1 MKQLFNV
8 VLFLLL
14 FVLCGCSKEQ
24 SSASAMDDGRRV
36 HEVLTTAEQ
45 LATDH
50 PDSALSMIW
59 RLNVDGME
67 RTASFDDEQWQHITD
82 KNDAALFGLLYTEV
96 IHKKGLT
103 MHEDTLIAQSLRHY
117 TMTRE
122 PRRLCKALTHRGI
135 SLIDNGHL
143 EEAVDVLKQAETMA
157 RKLGVDTLGYDVSM
171 ALGRLNQSA
180 GCNGLMTHYYKE
192 AIGTAVEMGSSLR
205 RAQSTNSLMRAY
217 LMMNQTDSAWTYA
230 EQFASMDELMELAV
244 QAELLASMGAI
255 ELRKGRR
262 DDGRRHLEEALR
274 LFPSSFAAL
283 QLGNYHAAEGDT
295 LKACELWAEALQSM
309 DDEVLIEAFQRLV
322 SYYEHHEQW
331 RALDLSKMLNG
342 VLQSTRRNGTTERV
356 AELQA
361 QYDHRQAQQVLR
373 RRLWMVAAV
382 CGMLLVGC
390 WLLVAERRKK
400 KRQYNEVMQHIAD
413 MKEKLNAYEQ
423 LATTEAEAKNKQTE
437 EENSRQ
443 AEQERKELKELLDDN
458 LVYWFHK
465 KAVAGK
471 QPAHDDWSELHQLF
485 ERYQP
490 RFVQT
495 LDPNDELS
503 ERDRHVCMLIRL
515 RFQPT
520 EIAALIGA
528 SPQTVTNRRTWMH
541 SKLFGEKGGARDFDK
556 RILEV

>member
-180 GCNGLMTHYYKE
+180 GCNG
-192 AIGTAVEMGSSLR
+192 G
-205 RAQSTNSLMRAY
+205 
-217 LMMNQTDSAWTYA
+217 
-230 EQFASMDELMELAV
+230 
-244 QAELLASMGAI
+244 
-255 ELRKGRR
+255 
-262 DDGRRHLEEALR
+262 
-274 LFPSSFAAL
+274 
-283 QLGNYHAAEGDT
+283 
-295 LKACELWAEALQSM
+295 
-309 DDEVLIEAFQRLV
+309 
-322 SYYEHHEQW
+322 
-331 RALDLSKMLNG
+331 
-342 VLQSTRRNGTTERV
+342 RNG
-356 AELQA
+356 Q
-361 QYDHRQAQQVLR
+361 
-373 RRLWMVAAV
+373 
-382 CGMLLVGC
+382 
-390 WLLVAERRKK
+390 
-400 KRQYNEVMQHIAD
+400 
-413 MKEKLNAYEQ
+413 
-423 LATTEAEAKNKQTE
+423 
-437 EENSRQ
+437 
-443 AEQERKELKELLDDN
+443 
-458 LVYWFHK
+458 
-465 KAVAGK
+465 
-471 QPAHDDWSELHQLF
+471 
-485 ERYQP
+485 
-490 RFVQT
+490 
-495 LDPNDELS
+495 
-503 ERDRHVCMLIRL
+503 
-515 RFQPT
+515 
-520 EIAALIGA
+520 
-528 SPQTVTNRRTWMH
+528 
-541 SKLFGEKGGARDFDK
+541 
-556 RILEV
+556 